1 MVSQATFILVVAM
14 TSYAE
19 KIAVL
24 EKLDHVLDSLASGV
38 AQKVNDCLSSVHN
51 GDCLV
56 AH

>member
-19 KIAVL
+19 KVAVL
-24 EKLDHVLDSLASGV
+24 EKLDYVLDSLAPGA
-38 AQKVNDCLSSVHN
+38 AQKVNDCFSSVHS
-51 GDCLV
+51 GGCLV